1 MGDSFKPIV
10 EGMDFCNI
18 DGTGWPL
25 SVCVSNG
32 GDILNGGYAHFYSGI
47 TLS

>member
-32 GDILNGGYAHFYSGI
+32 GDTLNGRYECRDY
-47 TLS
+47 